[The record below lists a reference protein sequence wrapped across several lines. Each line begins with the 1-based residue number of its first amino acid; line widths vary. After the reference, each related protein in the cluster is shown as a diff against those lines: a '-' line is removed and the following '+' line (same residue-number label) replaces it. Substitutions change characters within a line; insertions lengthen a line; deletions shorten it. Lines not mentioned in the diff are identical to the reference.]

1 MDVEEL
7 RNSRK
12 LLEHEINEGSK
23 SGDHAENAFGAGL
36 LYIGDVLFHCFAPII
51 QEIDREQRQDDLEEV
66 AEILDKLQRT
76 APGMDLTEIRE
87 QAHKAYELL
96 RELQGL

>member
-1 MDVEEL
+1 MTIEEL

-12 LLEHEINEGSK
+12 SLEHEITEGSK
-23 SGDHAENAFGAGL
+23 NGDHAESAFGAGL
-36 LYIGDVLFHCFAPII
+36 LYIGDVLFHCFAPTI
-51 QEIDREQRQDDLEEV
+51 QELDREQRQDDLEEV

-87 QAHKAYELL
+87 QAHKAYEIL
-96 RELQGL
+96 RSLQGL